1 MQATEDSA
9 FLKIAASEM
18 EEGGERS
25 QPRKRSLSPQMREDH
40 DLLWELF
47 ERHYFVK
54 SKIRQDEGLISELPK
69 LKTDNRDQKRTLRR
83 RRQLSQSKRAI
94 QLPREAKKIIKEVKD
109 RSPDEMRML

>member
-69 LKTDNRDQKRTLRR
+69 LKTDKSRGEKSVRLR
-83 RRQLSQSKRAI
+83 I
-94 QLPREAKKIIKEVKD
+94 
-109 RSPDEMRML
+109 